1 MCSSS
6 PVIPTRRPL
15 SDPERTLL
23 FIALWLA
30 AVSGLAVI
38 LTLHDKRAA
47 RRRARRVPESTLLL
61 VCALG
66 GSAAMLAAMRII
78 RHKTK
83 HAKFMVGIPVMI
95 VAQIAVG
102 VFVWWGFGGG

>member
-1 MCSSS
+1 
-6 PVIPTRRPL
+6 L
-15 SDPERTLL
+15 NNPERTLL
-23 FIALWLA
+23 FIIIWLA
-30 AVSGLAVI
+30 AASGLAII

-47 RRRARRVPESTLLL
+47 RRGARRVPERTLLL

-66 GSAAMLAAMRII
+66 GSAAMLATMRVI

-95 VAQIAVG
+95 VAQIALG
-102 VFVWWGFGGG
+102 VFVWWYFCGG

>member
-1 MCSSS
+1 MAKELL
-6 PVIPTRRPL
+6 PL
-15 SDPERTLL
+15 
-23 FIALWLA
+23 IALWLA

-47 RRRARRVPESTLLL
+47 RRGARRVPERTLLL

-66 GSAAMLAAMRII
+66 GSVAMLVTMRAI

-95 VAQIAVG
+95 AVQIALG
-102 VFVWWGFGGG
+102 VLVWWRFGWG

>member
-1 MCSSS
+1 M
-6 PVIPTRRPL
+6 PKEILPL
-15 SDPERTLL
+15 
-23 FIALWLA
+23 IVLWFA

-47 RRRARRVPESTLLL
+47 RRGDRRVPERTLLL

-66 GSAAMLAAMRII
+66 GSAAMLAAMRVI

-95 VAQIAVG
+95 AVQVALV
-102 VFVWWGFGGG
+102 VMFVWWRFGGG

>member
-1 MCSSS
+1 LNNS
-6 PVIPTRRPL
+6 
-15 SDPERTLL
+15 ERTLL
-23 FIALWLA
+23 FIIIWLA
-30 AVSGLAVI
+30 AVSGLAIV

-47 RRRARRVPESTLLL
+47 RRGSRRVPERTLLL

-66 GSAAMLAAMRII
+66 GSAAMLATMRII

-95 VAQIAVG
+95 AAQIAVG
-102 VFVWWGFGGG
+102 VFVWWRFYGG

>member
-1 MCSSS
+1 MAKELL
-6 PVIPTRRPL
+6 PL
-15 SDPERTLL
+15 
-23 FIALWLA
+23 IALWLA

-38 LTLHDKRAA
+38 LTVHDKRAA
-47 RRRARRVPESTLLL
+47 RNGARRVPERTLLL

-66 GSAAMLAAMRII
+66 GSAAMLAAMRAI

-95 VAQIAVG
+95 IMQIAAG
-102 VFVWWGFGGG
+102 VILWWGFGGG

>member
-1 MCSSS
+1 M
-6 PVIPTRRPL
+6 PKEILPL
-15 SDPERTLL
+15 
-23 FIALWLA
+23 IVLWFA

-47 RRRARRVPESTLLL
+47 RRGAWRVPEQTLLL

-66 GSAAMLAAMRII
+66 GSAAMLVAMRVI

-95 VAQIAVG
+95 AVQVALV
-102 VFVWWGFGGG
+102 VMYVWWRFGGG

>member
-1 MCSSS
+1 M
-6 PVIPTRRPL
+6 PNEL
-15 SDPERTLL
+15 LL
-23 FIALWLA
+23 FIIIWLA

-47 RRRARRVPESTLLL
+47 RRGARRVPERTLLL

-66 GSAAMLAAMRII
+66 GSAAMLATMRII
-78 RHKTK
+78 RHKTR

-95 VAQIAVG
+95 AVQVAVG
-102 VFVWWGFGGG
+102 VFVWWRFGG

>member
-1 MCSSS
+1 M
-6 PVIPTRRPL
+6 PKELL
-15 SDPERTLL
+15 SV
-23 FIALWLA
+23 IALWLA

-47 RRRARRVPESTLLL
+47 RRGARRVPERTLLL

-66 GSAAMLAAMRII
+66 GSAAMLAAMRVI

-83 HAKFMVGIPVMI
+83 HAKYMIGIPVMI
-95 VAQIAVG
+95 AAQVAVSL
-102 VFVWWGFGGG
+102 VVWWRFGV

>member
-1 MCSSS
+1 M
-6 PVIPTRRPL
+6 PIDTLQFIVI
-15 SDPERTLL
+15 
-23 FIALWLA
+23 WLA

-47 RRRARRVPESTLLL
+47 RLGAWRVPERTLFL

-66 GSAAMLAAMRII
+66 GSAAMLAAMRVI
-78 RHKTK
+78 RHKTR

-95 VAQIAVG
+95 AGQIAVG
-102 VFVWWGFGGG
+102 VVVWWGFGGG

>member
-1 MCSSS
+1 MAKELL
-6 PVIPTRRPL
+6 PL
-15 SDPERTLL
+15 
-23 FIALWLA
+23 IALWLA

-47 RRRARRVPESTLLL
+47 RRGARRIPERTLLL
-61 VCALG
+61 VCSLG
-66 GSAAMLAAMRII
+66 GSVAMLAAMRIV

-95 VAQIAVG
+95 VVQVAVG
-102 VFVWWGFGGG
+102 LVAWWRYS

>member
-1 MCSSS
+1 MAKELL
-6 PVIPTRRPL
+6 PL
-15 SDPERTLL
+15 
-23 FIALWLA
+23 IALWLA

-47 RRRARRVPESTLLL
+47 RRGARRVPERMLLL

-66 GSAAMLAAMRII
+66 GSAAMLAVMRIV

-95 VAQIAVG
+95 VVQVAVG
-102 VFVWWGFGGG
+102 LVAWWRYS

>member
-1 MCSSS
+1 MNDSLR
-6 PVIPTRRPL
+6 I
-15 SDPERTLL
+15 LL
-23 FIALWLA
+23 FIGLWLA

-38 LTLHDKRAA
+38 LTLYDKRAA
-47 RRRARRVPESTLLL
+47 RCGTRRVSERTLLL

-66 GSAAMLAAMRII
+66 GSAAMLAAIRII

-95 VAQIAVG
+95 AVQIAVG
-102 VFVWWGFGGG
+102 LFAWWWFGGG

>member
-1 MCSSS
+1 M
-6 PVIPTRRPL
+6 PKELLPL
-15 SDPERTLL
+15 
-23 FIALWLA
+23 IVLWFA

-47 RRRARRVPESTLLL
+47 WRGAQRVPERMLLL
-61 VCALG
+61 VCAFG
-66 GSAAMLAAMRII
+66 GSAAMLAAMRVI

-95 VAQIAVG
+95 AVQVALV
-102 VFVWWGFGGG
+102 VMYVWWRFGGG

>member
-1 MCSSS
+1 MSE
-6 PVIPTRRPL
+6 
-15 SDPERTLL
+15 PERNLL
-23 FIALWLA
+23 FIIIWLA
-30 AVSGLAVI
+30 AVSGLAVV

-47 RRRARRVPESTLLL
+47 RSGSRRVPERTLLL

-66 GSAAMLAAMRII
+66 GSAAMLATMRVI

-95 VAQIAVG
+95 AAQIAVG
-102 VFVWWGFGGG
+102 VFAWWRFYGG